1 MRAMIF
7 VAVLTSAA
15 LTGCDQTPAP
25 VAAPAAPPPQ
35 AAVLPPPPA
44 PQLAQAAPVRHHRRH
59 RERYASGYAESSAYS
74 ESREYSQN
82 DVSTYGY
89 VSDSRSSYA
98 GNANYEGAS
107 APRAGGGL
115 WVDGY
120 GRGYFT
126 AGHAVRAGTMRGK
139 RLSPWHGY
147 DVDCDR

>member
-7 VAVLTSAA
+7 VAALASAA

-25 VAAPAAPPPQ
+25 VTAPAAPPPQ

-59 RERYASGYAESSAYS
+59 RESYASGYS
-74 ESREYSQN
+74 ESREYSESSEYSRS

-89 VSDSRSSYA
+89 VSDSQSSYV
-98 GNANYEGAS
+98 GGARYDGSS
-107 APRAGGGL
+107 ASRAGGGL

-139 RLSPWHGY
+139 RLSPRHGY